1 MIFINKKQLYKTFH
15 EFSGRF
21 RTWISVSKHFTCP
34 IYWVVCLTKRM
45 LFVSVMP
52 HCITLCVKRILLSNT
67 NCMVNQILFSMPS
80 FSYICFC
87 PERGWAL
94 KIEPRRWHTYKHTY
108 IHIQTNAKIFN
119 VVFLDPRV
127 YPFRHWGVQLLKIQR
142 LKQLFSHTLKRIV
155 YFLLV
160 CCCSS
165 FSVCAAPFVVQQT
178 R

>member
-1 MIFINKKQLYKTFH
+1 
-15 EFSGRF
+15 
-21 RTWISVSKHFTCP
+21 
-34 IYWVVCLTKRM
+34 M

-67 NCMVNQILFSMPS
+67 NCMGFQILFSMPS

-127 YPFRHWGVQLLKIQR
+127 YPSRHWGVQLLKSND
-142 LKQLFSHTLKRIV
+142 LSSFSLTLKRIAV
-155 YFLLV
+155 SSCFACV
-160 CCCSS
+160 VTCS
-165 FSVCAAPFVVQQT
+165 FSVWCAAACSDCSSTNKVVN
-178 R
+178 RRHISM

>member
-1 MIFINKKQLYKTFH
+1 MVPIIKYQLYKTFH

-67 NCMVNQILFSMPS
+67 NCMGFQILFSMPS

-87 PERGWAL
+87 PERGWAP

-127 YPFRHWGVQLLKIQR
+127 YPSRHWGVQLLKSND
-142 LKQLFSHTLKRIV
+142 LSSFSLTLKRIS
-155 YFLLV
+155 
-160 CCCSS
+160 SS
-165 FSVCAAPFVVQQT
+165 FCVVAWPIQFALSLYDLLL
-178 R
+178 RF